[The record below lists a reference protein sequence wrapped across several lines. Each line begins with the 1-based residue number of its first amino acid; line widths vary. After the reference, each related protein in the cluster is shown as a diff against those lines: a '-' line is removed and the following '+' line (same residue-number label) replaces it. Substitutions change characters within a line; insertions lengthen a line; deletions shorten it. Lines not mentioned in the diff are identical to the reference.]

1 MKLASIGLLFFALIL
16 VHPNSLEAK
25 KQAQGVFTVVK
36 GKVTIL
42 RAGKSKERKV
52 RVGTKVYPQDTITAD
67 KDSRAKVVM
76 TDKNI
81 LNISPESKIAIE
93 AYENDPANK
102 KKKVML
108 NLVYGKLR
116 STVNQKYDEKKNVYR
131 VKTPSAVAGVRGTDF
146 IVNHDIASKQ
156 SEITTFEGQVQV
168 GSGITPNGGIANP
181 VFVNPGQSTTAA
193 FQRPPVKP
201 FQVPKNKLA
210 QLDKSSNA
218 DVASTDSNDSNRNP
232 ANDSSKNEDG
242 NKEKSDEPSNND
254 KSDSKKEQNSDQQSS
269 DKKSSNESS
278 NNQANNNQN
287 KEQAKESGSKSSR
300 SGGKIAGTSGD
311 TKNSGATAGSSLA
324 GEPNTTDSSNS
335 RDPSSVKDAALSPDA
350 SSGGKSGGSFGL
362 MPPPAEFET
371 IPDEPFSGDPS
382 GGVSG
387 VEGIDS
393 VINDPNVINDFMD
406 SDTINRAIQQ
416 SKIIV
421 IINDD

>member
-287 KEQAKESGSKSSR
+287 KEQAKESRSNR
-300 SGGKIAGTSGD
+300 SGA
-311 TKNSGATAGSSLA
+311 NSGSSLA

-335 RDPSSVKDAALSPDA
+335 RDPSSVKDSGLSPDA
-350 SSGGKSGGSFGL
+350 SSGGKSSGGSFGL

-371 IPDEPFSGDPS
+371 IPDDPFAGDPS